1 MSDLTSAQAE
11 AASELLLAHWREGRH
26 IGELPPQLRPRSRAE
41 GYAIQR
47 LIEPPGARLLRG
59 WKIAATSVAGQQHIN
74 VDGPLAG
81 RLLAEHVVSVG
92 HPVALR
98 ANRMRVAE
106 IEFVFRIGR
115 TLAPR
120 SEAFTTD
127 EVMPAV
133 AALHLG
139 VEIPDSRYL
148 DFTAVGAPQLIA
160 DDACADRFVLGP
172 AVAVPWRERDL
183 AAHAV
188 QGRSA
193 RGVVHD
199 GRGANVLGD
208 PRIAL
213 TWLANELSRHGDP
226 LSEGQFV
233 TTGTCLVP
241 LPVAPGDLVTADY
254 GDFGS
259 LQVRFTA

>member
-1 MSDLTSAQAE
+1 MTSLTPAQTK

-26 IGELPPQLRPRSRAE
+26 TGELPPELRPSSRAE

-47 LIEPPGARLLRG
+47 LMEPPGARLRG

-81 RLLAEHVVSVG
+81 RLLDDHVVPEG
-92 HPVALR
+92 APMALR
-98 ANRMRVAE
+98 ANRMLVAE
-106 IEFVFRIGR
+106 IEFVFRMDR

-120 SEAFTTD
+120 PEAFTAD
-127 EVMPAV
+127 EVMAAV

-139 VEIPDSRYL
+139 VEFPDSRYL
-148 DFTAVGAPQLIA
+148 DFTAVGAAQLIA

-172 AVAVPWRERDL
+172 EVAGSWRERDL

-188 QGRSA
+188 QGRTA
-193 RGVVHD
+193 GGIVHD
-199 GRGANVLGD
+199 GRGARVLGD
-208 PRIAL
+208 PRLAL
-213 TWLANELSRHGDP
+213 TWLANELSRHGDT
-226 LSEGQFV
+226 LGEGQFV

-241 LPVAPGDLVTADY
+241 LPIIPGEVVTADY

-259 LQVRFTA
+259 LQVRLIA